1 MTLAAIPIS
10 KGEHP
15 PQLPVDESPPPRHS
29 VRSGR
34 AVLVADDHRGNRHL
48 VCELLQLE
56 GFARVDAVANGLAA
70 LAAWEESAYD
80 LVLLDWHMPG
90 LDGLEVV
97 RRIRSLEG
105 KLARPRTAV
114 LMVTGRIAEVDRAT
128 CIAAGA
134 DECVAKPYTPDEL
147 LDALDRALRG
157 GALP

>member
-1 MTLAAIPIS
+1 MILAAIPIS
-10 KGEHP
+10 KGEQP
-15 PQLPVDESPPPRHS
+15 PQLPVHESPPPRHS

-48 VCELLQLE
+48 VCQLLELE
-56 GFARVDAVANGLAA
+56 GFGRVDAVANGLAA
-70 LAAWEESAYD
+70 IAAWEESAYD

-97 RRIRSLEG
+97 RRIRDLEG

-114 LMVTGRIAEVDRAT
+114 LIVTGRIAEADRAA
-128 CIAAGA
+128 CFAAGA

-147 LDALDRALRG
+147 LDALDRALHG
-157 GALP
+157 GALS

>member
-10 KGEHP
+10 KGEQP

-34 AVLVADDHRGNRHL
+34 AVLVADDHSGNRHL
-48 VCELLQLE
+48 VCQLLELE

-70 LAAWEESAYD
+70 IAAWEESAYD
-80 LVLLDWHMPG
+80 LVLLDWHMPD
-90 LDGLEVV
+90 LDGLEVA
-97 RRIRSLEG
+97 RRIRGLEVE
-105 KLARPRTAV
+105 LARPRTAV
-114 LMVTGRIAEVDRAT
+114 VIVTGRIAEADRSA
-128 CIAAGA
+128 CFAAGA

>member
-10 KGEHP
+10 KGEQP
-15 PQLPVDESPPPRHS
+15 PQLPLDESPPRHS
-29 VRSGR
+29 ARAGS

-48 VCELLQLE
+48 VCQLLELE

-70 LAAWEESAYD
+70 IAAWEESAYD

-90 LDGLEVV
+90 LDGLEVA
-97 RRIRSLEG
+97 RRIRDLEG

-114 LMVTGRIAEVDRAT
+114 LIVTGRITEADRAA
-128 CIAAGA
+128 CFAAGA

-147 LDALDRALRG
+147 LDALDRALQG
-157 GALP
+157 GALS

>member
-1 MTLAAIPIS
+1 MTLAAMPIS
-10 KGEHP
+10 KGEQP
-15 PQLPVDESPPPRHS
+15 PQLPVDKPPPRHS

-34 AVLVADDHRGNRHL
+34 AVLVADDHNGNRNL
-48 VCELLQLE
+48 VCQLLELE

-70 LAAWEESAYD
+70 IAAWEESAYD

-90 LDGLEVV
+90 LDGLEVA
-97 RRIRSLEG
+97 RRIRGLEG
-105 KLARPRTAV
+105 ELARPRTAV
-114 LMVTGRIAEVDRAT
+114 VIVTGRIAEADRSA
-128 CIAAGA
+128 CFAAGA